1 MNIFITSATA
11 QRRIIVDRL
20 DKEGIKSEIFVWTR
34 SDSEGRVLNNLST
47 ILTARKYDMF
57 IVWQE
62 ETRLYNYLQSN
73 GYPVR
78 LLSDLVVGN
87 SINAFVSSLLQE
99 LNALRVYNNPLQ
111 LMGFEPAKVKPSESY
126 SSNNPLHYAGITA
139 EKIRNAE
146 TARVNNS
153 INVQLKASRTY
164 YIYDTTAIAVFK
176 FVSSPT
182 NIGNVLIGNPHYRI
196 FDSKVKLADYL
207 DNLFAAEIKQIE
219 QQLQELESKQLKID
233 GLRISALQ
241 SVQNL

>member
-126 SSNNPLHYAGITA
+126 STNNPLHYAEIT
-139 EKIRNAE
+139 AE

-153 INVQLKASRTY
+153 INVQLKSSRTY

-176 FVSSPT
+176 LVSSPT

-207 DNLFAAEIKQIE
+207 DNLFATEIKQIE